1 MVDQL
6 SPQAIAAWFRER
18 ADRFREIA
26 DEVEQTFRLNG
37 QAAITTPQQGRENR
51 EEGLCSSI
59 RNLLADLRLALTTS
73 GVTLADLPEDL
84 RQRQITA
91 DGRVR
96 IEVFPREDINDNEAL
111 RRFVTAVR
119 TVAPDATD
127 SPVILLEAGD
137 TVIAAFQQATVTALA
152 LIALLLAVLLRGV
165 SGLLLVMVPLALA
178 ASLTVATSVVLGLPL
193 NFANV
198 IVLPLLLG
206 LGVASGIHLVMRERG
221 EAGAITR
228 RRTSTPRAVVFS
240 ALTTIGAGLD
250 VFQEE
255 PLASDH
261 PLWGMPGVL
270 ITPHVAGA
278 GPYLEDRR
286 TELFVENCQRLGEKW
301 HVENRSAARP
311 SEPYPMGVRTFM
323 PLSTIRSSPF
333 PIHRGML
340 WSGAAPAPQVLR
352 VPGRAL
358 PSPPGRRRK

>member
-1 MVDQL
+1 MARFEAGASD
-6 SPQAIAAWFRER
+6 R
-18 ADRFREIA
+18 AFLELETDLVSTLPKR
-26 DEVEQTFRLNG
+26 
-37 QAAITTPQQGRENR
+37 
-51 EEGLCSSI
+51 
-59 RNLLADLRLALTTS
+59 LADLRLALTTS

-137 TVIAAFQQATVTALA
+137 TVVAAFQQATITALA
-152 LIALLLAVLLRGV
+152 LIALLLVVLLRGV
-165 SGLLLVMVPLALA
+165 SGLLLVMAPLALA

-228 RRTSTPRAVVFS
+228 RWTSTPRAVVFS
-240 ALTTIGAGLD
+240 ALTTIGSFG
-250 VFQEE
+250 
-255 PLASDH
+255 S
-261 PLWGMPGVL
+261 
-270 ITPHVAGA
+270 
-278 GPYLEDRR
+278 
-286 TELFVENCQRLGEKW
+286 
-301 HVENRSAARP
+301 
-311 SEPYPMGVRTFM
+311 
-323 PLSTIRSSPF
+323 LSVSS
-333 PIHRGML
+333 HRGMASMGEL
-340 WSGAAPAPQVLR
+340 LTIAITFTLICTVIVLPALMGLMAQAARHKPA
-352 VPGRAL
+352 
-358 PSPPGRRRK
+358 